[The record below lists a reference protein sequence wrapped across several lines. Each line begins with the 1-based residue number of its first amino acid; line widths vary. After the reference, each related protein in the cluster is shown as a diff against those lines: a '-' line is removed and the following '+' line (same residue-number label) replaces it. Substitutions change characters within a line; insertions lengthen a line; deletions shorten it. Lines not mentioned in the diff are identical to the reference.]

1 MLKQYNH
8 LKHNNEQLI
17 KDTVGEMGTRSMAA
31 SKMTVS
37 NVIYFL
43 KIKYIPEGH
52 GIEPTNN

>member
-1 MLKQYNH
+1 MIHMLKQYNH

-37 NVIYFL
+37 HL
-43 KIKYIPEGH
+43 K
-52 GIEPTNN
+52 NNNIITLFQKLNKKR